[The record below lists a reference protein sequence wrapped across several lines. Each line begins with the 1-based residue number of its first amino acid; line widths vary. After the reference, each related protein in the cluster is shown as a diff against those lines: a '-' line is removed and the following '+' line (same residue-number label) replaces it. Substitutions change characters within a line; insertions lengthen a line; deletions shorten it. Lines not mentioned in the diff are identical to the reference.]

1 MIYLLIVIVLVVG
14 VLLHSDTSTE
24 ITSSEEMSQ
33 DDLDMVKTEI
43 DGFQSIVLTLRK
55 KVQDVKGY

>member
-1 MIYLLIVIVLVVG
+1 MIYLLIVIVLIVG

-24 ITSSEEMSQ
+24 KTSSEEMSQ

>member
-14 VLLHSDTSTE
+14 VLLHSDTSPE

-33 DDLDMVKTEI
+33 DDMEMVKTEI

>member
-24 ITSSEEMSQ
+24 KTSSEEMSQ
-33 DDLDMVKTEI
+33 DDMEMVKTEI

>member
-14 VLLHSDTSTE
+14 VLLHSDTSPE
-24 ITSSEEMSQ
+24 KTSSEEMSE